1 MATKPGFPGLTSWLL
16 QRLTGLLL
24 VVGLFIHVNV
34 IHFTT
39 EARLIDFSSVT
50 TRLAESPTGWAI
62 FYVSFLLACIY
73 HGLNGIWAI
82 MLDFK
87 PKAGLLRFYLVALW
101 IIGIFF
107 SAYGLFGIFGLVKAG
122 V

>member
-1 MATKPGFPGLTSWLL
+1 MTTKPGFPGLTGWLL

-39 EARLIDFSSVT
+39 ETRLIDFSSVT
-50 TRLAESPTGWAI
+50 TRIAENPTGWGI
-62 FYVSFLLACIY
+62 FYAIFLLACVY

-82 MLDFK
+82 ILDFK
-87 PKAGLLRFYLVALW
+87 PVAGLLRFYLVALW
-101 IIGIFF
+101 LVGIFF
-107 SAYGLFGIFGLVKAG
+107 SAYGLFGIFGLIGARA
-122 V
+122 